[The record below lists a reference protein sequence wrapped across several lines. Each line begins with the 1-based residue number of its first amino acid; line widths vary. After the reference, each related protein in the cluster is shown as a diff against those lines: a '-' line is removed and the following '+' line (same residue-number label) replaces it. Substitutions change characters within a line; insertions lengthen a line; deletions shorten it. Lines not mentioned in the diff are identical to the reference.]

1 MVPRLRLS
9 SGMTAAAPNAER
21 YRMLIV
27 EDEFTVLFALRK
39 YFAAAGY
46 HVDSARELEE
56 AQALIVTNQYHIVI
70 ADLRLSGSSAAE
82 GLEVL
87 RFVRHHSR
95 GTKVVILTAYGSV
108 EIQSSARLLGAA
120 AFLQK
125 PAPLPEI
132 RATVLRLLEEP

>member
-1 MVPRLRLS
+1 
-9 SGMTAAAPNAER
+9 MTALPTATRR

-27 EDEFTVLFALRK
+27 EDEFTVLSALRK
-39 YFAAAGY
+39 YFSAAGY
-46 HVDSARELEE
+46 DVDYARELEE
-56 AQALIVTNQYHIVI
+56 AQALIATTQYHVVI

-95 GTKVVILTAYGSV
+95 GTKVVILTAYGSAD
-108 EIQSSARLLGAA
+108 IQSSARMLGAA

-125 PAPLPEI
+125 PAPLAEI
-132 RATVLRLLEEP
+132 RATVSRLLEEP

>member
-1 MVPRLRLS
+1 
-9 SGMTAAAPNAER
+9 MTAASNDTPR
-21 YRMLIV
+21 RMLVV
-27 EDEFTVLFALRK
+27 EDEHTVLFALRK
-39 YFAAAGY
+39 YFSAAGY
-46 HVDSARELEE
+46 QVDYARELEE
-56 AQALIVTNQYHIVI
+56 AEALIVTTQYHVII

-95 GTKVVILTAYGSV
+95 GTKVVILTAYGSPD
-108 EIQSSARLLGAA
+108 IQSSARLLGAA

-132 RATVLRLLEEP
+132 GATVLRLLEES